1 MDDEY
6 GELVAGAQVHTFA
19 THHLESGVVLVDVPV
34 AFHTY
39 GTLNDGSSLLLL
51 SLLLTL
57 YLGVTVI

>member
-34 AFHTY
+34 AYHTY
-39 GTLNDGSSLLLL
+39 GTLNEGSLLLRT
-51 SLLLTL
+51 LLLTL
-57 YLGVTVI
+57 YLGVIVI